1 MKTLLKK
8 LLLFCSPILVWY
20 AVVFITDP
28 YEYFHK
34 PWWGNVRVREWICR
48 QVDYNRLYYI
58 MSYKKSPKPN
68 IILGSSLTEYLD
80 VKQIPGKNW
89 ANFSMGG
96 ASILEEMHWFWHIA
110 KDNKIDSVVFCVDP
124 YNYLNTKPVPTV
136 TYQAIEASESPVK
149 YIMNNNVGRATFQIL
164 QATLKGKTKR
174 SHSYNPKAKEAFWRY
189 QMKKHGNHFK
199 RVPDLKWEDDKMREV
214 VDYCKE
220 NNITLLPIVPMMH
233 KDVIDL
239 GQQFKDER
247 FVPAMKEVFGS
258 FTDYWYV
265 NEYTEN
271 RDHFGDP
278 LHVNNHDVFLN
289 TIWGND
295 KSFFRVVK

>member
-1 MKTLLKK
+1 
-8 LLLFCSPILVWY
+8 
-20 AVVFITDP
+20 
-28 YEYFHK
+28 
-34 PWWGNVRVREWICR
+34 
-48 QVDYNRLYYI
+48 
-58 MSYKKSPKPN
+58 
-68 IILGSSLTEYLD
+68 
-80 VKQIPGKNW
+80 
-89 ANFSMGG
+89 
-96 ASILEEMHWFWHIA
+96 
-110 KDNKIDSVVFCVDP
+110 
-124 YNYLNTKPVPTV
+124 
-136 TYQAIEASESPVK
+136 
-149 YIMNNNVGRATFQIL
+149 
-164 QATLKGKTKR
+164 
-174 SHSYNPKAKEAFWRY
+174 
-189 QMKKHGNHFK
+189 MKKHGNHFK

-278 LHVNNHDVFLN
+278 LHVNNHDVYLN